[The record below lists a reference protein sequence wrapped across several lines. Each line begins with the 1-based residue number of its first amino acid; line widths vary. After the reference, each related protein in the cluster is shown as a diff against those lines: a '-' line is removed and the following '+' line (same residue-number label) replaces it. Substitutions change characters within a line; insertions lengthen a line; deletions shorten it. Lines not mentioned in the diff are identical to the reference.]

1 MSRQHYFVGNP
12 QQQVSLFSPGRINL
26 IGEPTDYNEGFVFP
40 AAIDRGIFFD
50 LRRNG
55 SPGRCEVYSADFD
68 KRLRFDLERVERSAE
83 EWENYILGVIH
94 ELQGLGKHLQG
105 FDCTLRSDL
114 PIGAGLSSSAAMEC
128 GLAYGLNEL
137 FELEL
142 TKSDLVH
149 LGQRAEHNYVGT
161 KCGIMD
167 QYASVLGR
175 QGHALLL
182 DCRSVTHREV
192 PIDLEPY
199 GLLLLNTR
207 VSHNLASG
215 EYNLR
220 RADCFEGVRLL
231 NEKAGLGLET
241 LRDLAPE
248 QLEQYRN
255 LLPARIAKRCAYVLA
270 ENARVLEASRA
281 LERNDL
287 NAFGGLLYASH
298 EGLQHEYEV
307 SCEELDFLVDFSRD
321 KDYVLGSRMMG
332 GGFGGCTLNLLR
344 KDRVE
349 EYILQVSK
357 AYKER
362 FGIEPEPI
370 SVHPT
375 QGTHLIQNQ
384 T

>member
-1 MSRQHYFVGNP
+1 MSSRKSLSRNP

-26 IGEPTDYNEGFVFP
+26 IGEHTDYNDGFVFP
-40 AAIDRGIFFD
+40 AAIDRGIRFD
-50 LRRNG
+50 LCRNG
-55 SPGRCEVYSADFD
+55 SPNLCEVYSADFD
-68 KRLRFDLERVERSAE
+68 KRLRFDLGQVERSAE

-94 ELQGLGKHLQG
+94 ELQGLGKPLQG
-105 FDCTLRSDL
+105 FDCTIRSDL

-142 TKSDLVH
+142 TKSDIVH
-149 LGQRAEHNYVGT
+149 LGQRAEHNFVGT

-182 DCRSVTHREV
+182 DCRSVTHRNV

-207 VSHNLASG
+207 VTHNLASG

-241 LRDLAPE
+241 LRDLSPE
-248 QLEQYRN
+248 QLEEYRN

-270 ENARVLEASRA
+270 ENARVQEASLA

-287 NAFGGLLYASH
+287 QAFGGLLYASH
-298 EGLQHEYEV
+298 EGLQNEYEV
-307 SCEELDFLVDFSRD
+307 SCEELDFLVDFSRG

-344 KDRVE
+344 KDRID
-349 EYILQVSK
+349 EYTQQVSE
-357 AYKER
+357 AYRHR

-370 SVHPT
+370 AVHPA
-375 QGTHLIQNQ
+375 QGTHLIEDK